1 MDLNKSTSGMCD
13 ETDFC
18 NKSNF
23 YLVVFES
30 DSEKSLLIIAIIF
43 LLFITWVFN
52 CCNLCSSVRKH
63 HTNSEVI
70 IDNDND
76 TV

>member
-1 MDLNKSTSGMCD
+1 MELNKSTSGMCN

-18 NKSNF
+18 DKSNF
-23 YLVVFES
+23 YLLVFES

-52 CCNLCSSVRKH
+52 CCNACSCRRQR
-63 HTNSEVI
+63 TNSEVLI
-70 IDNDND
+70 DND